1 MITINFTQG
10 EDYCMRLFLK
20 NAQNQPINLTGY
32 EFAAHIRPD
41 WDKAFLA
48 AFTVEIPAPAAGEL
62 ELRLTAEA
70 TKSLPVGAQK
80 YDIFAQRDGQWSV
93 LMKGRVNIN
102 GAITRP

>member
-10 EDYCMRLFLK
+10 EDYFLRLFLK
-20 NAQNQPINLTGY
+20 NSDNEAIDLSDY

-48 AFTVEIPAPAAGEL
+48 AFTVEIPDASGGEL
-62 ELRLTAEA
+62 ELRLDSEI
-70 TKSLPVGAQK
+70 TKSLPVGQHK
-80 YDIFAQRDGQWSV
+80 YDIFAQRDGQWTV
-93 LMKGRVNIN
+93 LLKGAVNIN